1 MESAPKK
8 DVMLIAISLFCI
20 TLIALCLMLFP
31 AQCELIATTIFNAVT
46 RLFGSTIQVLVLMA
60 LLAVLYLALSKYG
73 DIRLGEGKPQYPT
86 LAWLFM
92 FICAGLGSS
101 TLYWG
106 VMEWAYYYQT
116 PGLNI
121 APRTPK
127 ALEYSISYSFFHW
140 GLSAW
145 ATYALASLIMAY
157 HFHVRK
163 NKGLS
168 LSGIISAI
176 TGTRAEGPVGRAVDL
191 IFLVATVGH

>member
-1 MESAPKK
+1 
-8 DVMLIAISLFCI
+8 MLIAL
-20 TLIALCLMLFP
+20 
-31 AQCELIATTIFNAVT
+31 
-46 RLFGSTIQVLVLMA
+46 LV
-60 LLAVLYLALSKYG
+60 VLYLALSKYG
-73 DIRLGEGKPQYPT
+73 NIRLGEGKPQYST
-86 LAWLFM
+86 LASAVHVHLRRL
-92 FICAGLGSS
+92 GLVHPV
-101 TLYWG
+101 LG

-140 GLSAW
+140 GLSAR

-176 TGTRAEGPVGRAVDL
+176 TGVRANGPIGRMVDL
-191 IFLVATVGH
+191 IFWSPPSAPSPFRWC

>member
-1 MESAPKK
+1 
-8 DVMLIAISLFCI
+8 
-20 TLIALCLMLFP
+20 
-31 AQCELIATTIFNAVT
+31 
-46 RLFGSTIQVLVLMA
+46 
-60 LLAVLYLALSKYG
+60 
-73 DIRLGEGKPQYPT
+73 
-86 LAWLFM
+86 
-92 FICAGLGSS
+92 
-101 TLYWG
+101 
-106 VMEWAYYYQT
+106 MEWAYYYQT

-140 GLSAW
+140 GLSAR

-176 TGTRAEGPVGRAVDL
+176 TGVRANGPIGRMVDL
-191 IFLVATVGH
+191 IFWSPPSAPSPFRWC

>member
-1 MESAPKK
+1 MQSNPKK
-8 DVMLIAISLFCI
+8 DVTLIAISLCSI
-20 TLIALCLMLFP
+20 ALIAICLMLFP
-31 AQCELIATTIFNAVT
+31 AQSALIANTIFNGVT
-46 RLFGSTIQVLVLMA
+46 RLFGSTIQILVLIA
-60 LLAVLYLALSKYG
+60 LLVVLYLALSKYG
-73 DIRLGEGKPQYPT
+73 NIRLGEGKPQYST

-168 LSGIISAI
+168 LSGSFPPSPACAPTARLGGWWI
-176 TGTRAEGPVGRAVDL
+176 
-191 IFLVATVGH
+191 